1 MYSADFSGILFPKVK
16 IKLESGNIIVEWIIR
31 EKYLNELISL
41 SETPD
46 IKVITG
52 VRRSGKSI
60 LLQQYGEW
68 LQNNKPNVNII
79 SAKLQ
84 ELEYNEL
91 LDYKKLHSYVC
102 DCYKEGFYNVVMID
116 EVQLCE
122 KFELAINS
130 LHVKQKFDIYLTGS
144 NAFLLSSDLATLFTG
159 RVMEVKVYPF
169 SFAEYIQFYKIKDN
183 YYEAFDEYVRMG
195 GMSGSYLYQSEEQR
209 FAYIEDVYKT
219 ILERDLVQKYKIRNT
234 SEFLRISEFMMDN
247 IGNLLSPN
255 NICDTLNHNK
265 SEITRKTVDKYIKYI
280 GNAFLF
286 YEAKRFDLKGKKYL
300 ETNKKYYL
308 CDPSFRYAV
317 NGTRNLD
324 FGRMYENIVY
334 MELLRRGYEV
344 YVGKLYKKEIDFVAI
359 KRNEKIYIQVSD
371 SISDEATMNR
381 EISPLLQIKDAY
393 PKMIIARTRHEDYQ
407 NEGVLITDISTWLC
421 KEVL

>member
-1 MYSADFSGILFPKVK
+1 MK
-16 IKLESGNIIVEWIIR
+16 WIIR
-31 EKYLNELISL
+31 EKYLNDLISL
-41 SETPD
+41 SGTPD

-68 LQNNKPNVNII
+68 LLKNKAKVNII
-79 SAKLQ
+79 SANLQ
-84 ELEYNEL
+84 ELEYSEL

-102 DCYKEGFYNVVMID
+102 QSYKEGFYNAVMID
-116 EVQLCE
+116 EVQLCD

-130 LHVKQKFDIYLTGS
+130 LHAKQKFDIYLTGS
-144 NAFLLSSDLATLFTG
+144 NAFLMSSDLATLFTG

-169 SFAEYIQFYKIKDN
+169 SFAEYIQFYKIHED
-183 YYEAFDEYVRMG
+183 YFDALDEYVRMG
-195 GMSGSYLYQSEEQR
+195 GMSGSYLYQSDEQR

-219 ILERDLVQKYKIRNT
+219 ILERDLVQKYKIRNI

-255 NICDTLNHNK
+255 NICDTLNHTQ
-265 SEITRKTVDKYIKYI
+265 SEITRKTVDKYIKYL

-324 FGRMYENIVY
+324 FGRMYENMVY
-334 MELLRRGYEV
+334 MELLRRGFEV

-371 SISDEATMNR
+371 NISDEATMNR

-421 KEVL
+421 REV

>member
-1 MYSADFSGILFPKVK
+1 M
-16 IKLESGNIIVEWIIR
+16 EWIIR

-130 LHVKQKFDIYLTGS
+130 LHAKQKFDIYLTGS
-144 NAFLLSSDLATLFTG
+144 NAFLMSSDLATLFTG
-159 RVMEVKVYPF
+159 RVMEVKVYP
-169 SFAEYIQFYKIKDN
+169 
-183 YYEAFDEYVRMG
+183 
-195 GMSGSYLYQSEEQR
+195 
-209 FAYIEDVYKT
+209 
-219 ILERDLVQKYKIRNT
+219 
-234 SEFLRISEFMMDN
+234 
-247 IGNLLSPN
+247 
-255 NICDTLNHNK
+255 
-265 SEITRKTVDKYIKYI
+265 
-280 GNAFLF
+280 
-286 YEAKRFDLKGKKYL
+286 
-300 ETNKKYYL
+300 
-308 CDPSFRYAV
+308 
-317 NGTRNLD
+317 
-324 FGRMYENIVY
+324 
-334 MELLRRGYEV
+334 
-344 YVGKLYKKEIDFVAI
+344 
-359 KRNEKIYIQVSD
+359 
-371 SISDEATMNR
+371 
-381 EISPLLQIKDAY
+381 
-393 PKMIIARTRHEDYQ
+393 
-407 NEGVLITDISTWLC
+407 
-421 KEVL
+421 

>member
-1 MYSADFSGILFPKVK
+1 MDL
-16 IKLESGNIIVEWIIR
+16 IIR
-31 EKYLNELISL
+31 EKYLDELKSL
-41 SETPD
+41 AGTPD

-52 VRRSGKSI
+52 VRRSGKSV
-60 LLQQYGEW
+60 LLQQYAQW
-68 LQNNKPNVNII
+68 LRNNKPKVNII

-84 ELEYNEL
+84 ELEYEEL
-91 LDYKKLHSYVC
+91 LDYRKLHSYVC
-102 DCYKEGFYNVVMID
+102 DSYKDGFYNVVMID
-116 EVQLCE
+116 EIQLCE

-130 LHVKQKFDIYLTGS
+130 LHAKQMFDIYLTGS

-159 RVMEVKVYPF
+159 RVMEIKVYPF
-169 SFAEYIQFYKIKDN
+169 SFSEYTEYYQVEDNFYD
-183 YYEAFDEYVRMG
+183 AFDEYVRTG
-195 GMSGSYLYQSEEQR
+195 GMSGSYLYNSEEQR

-255 NICDTLNHNK
+255 NICLTLNHGK
-265 SEITRKTVDKYIKYI
+265 SEITRKTVDKYIKYL
-280 GNAFLF
+280 GNAFMF

-300 ETNKKYYL
+300 ESNKKYYL

-344 YVGKLYKKEIDFVAI
+344 YVGKLYKKEVDFVAI

-371 SISDEATMNR
+371 NISDETTFKR
-381 EISPLLQIKDAY
+381 EIEPLLQIKDAY

-407 NEGVLITDISTWLC
+407 NEGVLITDISNWLC
-421 KEVL
+421 KKSF